1 MTEYEYVKEL
11 YALAIDDKNIWCKCP
26 FIKTN
31 YIHQFKNNA
40 QSLLNRDEELN
51 IEEDIDCGCN
61 KYVVVNVGNYTER
74 ITLQQNKKKTSY
86 IRNKKSRN
94 KFKLL
99 YKLELEGK
107 RSPPTIDKPTPQKLF
122 A

>member
-1 MTEYEYVKEL
+1 MMNGGPL
-11 YALAIDDKNIWCKCP
+11 
-26 FIKTN
+26 IK
-31 YIHQFKNNA
+31 
-40 QSLLNRDEELN
+40 LLDINKYLNEELD
-51 IEEDIDCGCN
+51 IEEEIDCGCN

-107 RSPPTIDKPTPQKLF
+107 RSPPTINKSTPQKLF
-122 A
+122 T